1 MYSEHQARWMA
12 VDEKCATFSLLYRGP
27 PIKFRGFVVPQL
39 PAHIVPTECMDG
51 GRRLPLSLR
60 LLVLSVV
67 ETDQF
72 QHGPEA
78 VGDRE

>member
-1 MYSEHQARWMA
+1 MCH
-12 VDEKCATFSLLYRGP
+12 FSLQSTPYE
-27 PIKFRGFVVPQL
+27 IFRGFVVPPASDPAMH
-39 PAHIVPTECMDG
+39 PAHRAHGMHGCMGG